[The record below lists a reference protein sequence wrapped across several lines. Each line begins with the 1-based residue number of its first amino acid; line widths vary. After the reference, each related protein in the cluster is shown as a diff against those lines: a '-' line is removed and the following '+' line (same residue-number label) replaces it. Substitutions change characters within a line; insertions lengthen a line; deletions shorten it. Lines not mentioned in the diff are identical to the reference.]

1 MAPTRGLALVALILA
16 TRGRGATSAFC
27 ATSVLDVD
35 GQAGAATP
43 INSASDVDHGDC
55 ETAPGRYLRAPA
67 ADASNSGNALVIDK
81 APAGWIASGGES
93 LVGGNALNIARASL
107 AASDATTPAYAN
119 AGVSACAAGMFS
131 ASEGSSACADCD
143 PGRYAANAGS
153 SACDFCPSGRY
164 AANAGSS
171 ACTDC
176 AVGTFAAAAGSN
188 ACAAC
193 PVGTTS
199 ASGSS
204 ACAAIAASE
213 RASLLFAAAA
223 AVPFLA

>member
-1 MAPTRGLALVALILA
+1 MSDRS
-16 TRGRGATSAFC
+16 R
-27 ATSVLDVD
+27 
-35 GQAGAATP
+35 AGAATP
-43 INSASDVDHGDC
+43 IDSASDVDRGDG
-55 ETAPGRYLRAPA
+55 ETAPGRDPRAPA
-67 ADASNSGNALVIDK
+67 ADASNGGSALVIDK
-81 APAGWIASGGES
+81 APAGWIARGGES
-93 LVGGNALNIARASL
+93 PVGGNALHIARASS
-107 AASDATTPAYAN
+107 AASDATTPARAN
-119 AGVSACAAGMFS
+119 AGVSARAAGMFS
-131 ASEGSSACADCD
+131 ASEGSSACARCY
-143 PGRYAANAGS
+143 P
-153 SACDFCPSGRY
+153 GRY

-176 AVGTFAAAAGSN
+176 AVGKYAANAGSN

>member
-43 INSASDVDHGDC
+43 IDSAIDVDHGDC

-67 ADASNSGNALVIDK
+67 ADASNSGDALVIDK

-131 ASEGSSACADCD
+131 ASEGSSACTQCY
-143 PGRYAANAGS
+143 PGR
-153 SACDFCPSGRY
+153 
-164 AANAGSS
+164 
-171 ACTDC
+171 
-176 AVGTFAAAAGSN
+176 
-188 ACAAC
+188 
-193 PVGTTS
+193 
-199 ASGSS
+199 
-204 ACAAIAASE
+204 
-213 RASLLFAAAA
+213 
-223 AVPFLA
+223 

>member
-27 ATSVLDVD
+27 ATSVLDID

-93 LVGGNALNIARASL
+93 LVGGNALNIARAPRRRISRRR
-107 AASDATTPAYAN
+107 ATNRAFINQTFRVTVFERCERDGATT
-119 AGVSACAAGMFS
+119 
-131 ASEGSSACADCD
+131 
-143 PGRYAANAGS
+143 
-153 SACDFCPSGRY
+153 
-164 AANAGSS
+164 
-171 ACTDC
+171 
-176 AVGTFAAAAGSN
+176 
-188 ACAAC
+188 
-193 PVGTTS
+193 TT
-199 ASGSS
+199 GP
-204 ACAAIAASE
+204 
-213 RASLLFAAAA
+213 RARA
-223 AVPFLA
+223 P